1 MERAA
6 VTQLPVE
13 GEFPELDG
21 ATAWLNSE
29 PLTPAGLRG
38 KVVVVQ
44 FCTFSCVNWLR
55 TLPYVRAWEGKY
67 RDQGLVVI
75 GAHSPEFPFE
85 HDVEK
90 IRAALD
96 AMGVEYPVAVDNG
109 FAVWRAF
116 ANQAWPALYFV
127 DAQGRIRHRH
137 FGEEDYER
145 SERVIQHLL
154 AEAGVED
161 VDRELVSVEP
171 SGVELA
177 ADWDTLQ
184 SPETYVGYERAT
196 GLASPDGVDPDRSRL
211 YVDPPELRLNQWSL
225 SGDWTVGEQIATLN
239 EPGGRITFRFHAR
252 DLNLVM
258 GPRGDGDSVRFL
270 ELIDGKPPNGARGID
285 VHERG
290 NGSVTEARLHQ
301 LIRQGGSIT
310 DRTFEI
316 TFLDPGAQAYV
327 FTFG

>member
-1 MERAA
+1 VERAGA
-6 VTQLPVE
+6 AQLPIQ

-21 ATAWLNSE
+21 ATTWLNSE
-29 PLTPAGLRG
+29 PLTPAALRG

-55 TLPYVRAWEGKY
+55 TLPYVRAWEEKY
-67 RDQGLVVI
+67 RDAGLVVI

-96 AMGVEYPVAVDNG
+96 AMGVEYPIAVDND

-145 SERVIQHLL
+145 SERVIQQLL
-154 AEAGVED
+154 ADAGRDGFGEG
-161 VDRELVSVEP
+161 LVSVEP
-171 SGVELA
+171 DGVELA
-177 ADWDTLQ
+177 ANWNSLE
-184 SPETYVGYERAT
+184 SPETYVGYARAS
-196 GLASPDGVDPDRSRL
+196 GFASPGGLVRDRSHVYEEPSQL
-211 YVDPPELRLNQWSL
+211 ELNQWSL
-225 SGDWTVGEQIATLN
+225 AGDWTAGGQPTELN
-239 EPGGRITFRFHAR
+239 ESGGRISHRFHAR
-252 DLNLVM
+252 DVNLVM
-258 GPRGDGDSVRFL
+258 GAQDGAGSVGFEVR
-270 ELIDGKPPNGARGID
+270 IDREPPNDARGLD
-285 VHERG
+285 LDEQG
-290 NGSVTEARLHQ
+290 NGTVSEERLYQ
-301 LIRQGGSIT
+301 LVRQPGGIS

-316 TFLDPGAQAYV
+316 TFLDAGAQAYV